1 MPMLRILGAS
11 ALMVLSMTA
20 ASAQTDYL
28 ARAKALHARSL
39 LIDGHNDYPWALR
52 EHDPARDLAKLD
64 IRVPQPSIMTDIPR
78 LKAGGVGGQ
87 FWSVY
92 VPVELQGQAA
102 VTATLEQ
109 IDIVHRMVR
118 KYPETFELALTADD
132 I

>member
-1 MPMLRILGAS
+1 
-11 ALMVLSMTA
+11 
-20 ASAQTDYL
+20 
-28 ARAKALHARSL
+28 
-39 LIDGHNDYPWALR
+39 
-52 EHDPARDLAKLD
+52 
-64 IRVPQPSIMTDIPR
+64 MTDIPR

-102 VTATLEQ
+102 VTATMEQ

-132 I
+132 VERIHQGRARSRRSSAWKAATPSTTRWPTCACSTGSARAT